1 MTQGR
6 RLSISTPEE
15 FEEKSS
21 DFFEYCLEHDKPATS
36 SGLAYALGFSSRQ
49 SLYDYKKRDGF
60 KEVVERAI
68 LFIESGYEMQMAMG
82 RGDGGIV
89 FALKNFGWTDKT
101 QQEISGPDGGAQEH
115 KWQVEFIN
123 AETKD

>member
-1 MTQGR
+1 MSKTKP
-6 RLSISTPEE
+6 LIISTPEE
-15 FEEKSS
+15 FQEKVK
-21 DFFEYCLEHDKPATS
+21 DFFEMCLEHDKPATA

-49 SLYDYKKRDGF
+49 SLYDYRQREEF
-60 KEVVERAI
+60 KSAVDRAM

-101 QQEISGPDGGAQEH
+101 QQEISGPNGGAQEH
-115 KWQVEFIN
+115 SWQVEFIN